1 MEKLITQELVEDVA
15 LYPLRRIDMKILVA
29 CEESQ
34 RVCIAFRRRGHE
46 AYSCDILEPSGGHPE
61 WHIMNDVL
69 PILNG
74 DITFETMDGEE
85 HFVDRWDMIIAFPP
99 CTHLAVSGAP
109 SFAKKREDG
118 RQREGLEFFCKF
130 FEADCDKIVI
140 ENPVNIVAGDYC
152 PKWFPDIAE
161 KYNLPRKPS
170 QYIQPYEYG
179 EPTRKK
185 TGLWIKGLPNLKP
198 TNIVDPELVT
208 YTTKD
213 GRTRTDTIWHQHT
226 GKGDSRERSKT
237 YIGIANAMAEQ
248 WGLTNLTNS

>member
-1 MEKLITQELVEDVA
+1 
-15 LYPLRRIDMKILVA
+15 MKILVA

-34 RVCIAFRRRGHE
+34 RVCCAFRARGHE
-46 AYSCDILEPSGGHPE
+46 AYSCDILEPSGGYPE
-61 WHIMNDVL
+61 WHIQQDVL
-69 PILNG
+69 PLLNG
-74 DITFETMDGEE
+74 NCEFSTIDGTSHRIEGK
-85 HFVDRWDMIIAFPP
+85 WDMIIAFPP

-130 FEADCDKIVI
+130 FEANCDKVVI
-140 ENPVNIVAGDYC
+140 ENPVNILSGDYC

-161 KYNLPRKPS
+161 KYSLPRKPS

-198 TNIVDPELVT
+198 TNIVEPELIT
-208 YTTKD
+208 YKTKD
-213 GRTRTDTIWHQHT
+213 GATRTDTLWHHYT
-226 GKGDSRERSKT
+226 GKGNGKERSKT
-237 YIGIANAMAEQ
+237 FIGIAEAMAEQ
-248 WGLTNLTNS
+248 WG

>member
-1 MEKLITQELVEDVA
+1 MRV
-15 LYPLRRIDMKILVA
+15 LVA

-34 RVCIAFRRRGHE
+34 RVCSAFRARGHE
-46 AYSCDILEPSGGHPE
+46 AYSCDIIDPSGGHPE
-61 WHIMNDVL
+61 WHIKEDVL
-69 PILNG
+69 LILNPTNNG
-74 DITFETMDGEE
+74 DHSIEYNPGISFVTMDGKFHE
-85 HFVDRWDMIIAFPP
+85 VPKWDMIIAFPP

-130 FEADCDKIVI
+130 FDADCDKVVI
-140 ENPVNIVAGDYC
+140 ENPVNILSGDYC

-161 KYNLPRKPS
+161 KYGLPRKPT
-170 QYIQPYEYG
+170 QYVQPYEYG

-198 TNIVDPELVT
+198 TNIVEPELIT
-208 YTTKD
+208 YKTKD
-213 GRTRTDTIWHQHT
+213 GATRTDTLWHQHT

-237 YIGIANAMAEQ
+237 FIGIAEAMAEQ
-248 WGLTNLTNS
+248 WG